1 MHWSNSAYFFSPFSP
16 LTSIFNILLSNSTLS
31 SVWGCTCGWDEA
43 LPAIPCLTDCAEE
56 SPAPLKC
63 CMVSFSVC
71 LVALH
76 CGCAPHFIHS
86 SIDEP
91 LDNFYFLAVVKSITN
106 TEVRMSLREADF
118 ISYRYY
124 VLSGN
129 SGFFEESTY
138 YFSEW
143 RQQITLL
150 QAVIA
155 PPQVLEIVSSVIFRY
170 FKWLIN

>member
-1 MHWSNSAYFFSPFSP
+1 MHWSNSPYFFSSFSP

-31 SVWGCTCGWDEA
+31 SVSGCSWEWDEA
-43 LPAIPCLTDCAEE
+43 LPAIPCLADYAKE
-56 SPAPLKC
+56 SPAPLNC

-76 CGCAPHFIHS
+76 CGCAPCFIHS

-106 TEVRMSLREADF
+106 TEVQMSLREADI

-138 YFSEW
+138 YFS
-143 RQQITLL
+143 
-150 QAVIA
+150 
-155 PPQVLEIVSSVIFRY
+155 
-170 FKWLIN
+170 